1 MNTDNKL
8 ENKNENISDYD
19 EKEKDTLDSSDE
31 ENSDKKEDS
40 AEKDEKKKEFD
51 FGPFGF
57 GPFGFGPGIGDL
69 YGRNGS
75 NRGSYGH
82 NGNE

>member
-31 ENSDKKEDS
+31 ENSDKK
-40 AEKDEKKKEFD
+40 KIVRKKTKKRKNSILVLL
-51 FGPFGF
+51 G
-57 GPFGFGPGIGDL
+57 L
-69 YGRNGS
+69 VHLVS
-75 NRGSYGH
+75 VQV
-82 NGNE
+82 